1 MRFYK
6 GTCTTMELDSSFVK
20 TFSQDLQNCRDLFA
34 ALGDQVRQQILL
46 ALTHSTVPG
55 MRVGEITAK
64 TKLSRPAVSHHIRIL
79 KNAGIIDVIHF
90 GTKNYYYL
98 NTASPVWKNL
108 LQFADCMEPAVQKSP
123 KKHCTAGETISVN
136 SAPMNLLVTLNASY
150 LAPLNVM
157 LFSLMRSNPTEKF
170 NIYLLHNNLSEEL
183 LLPTRKILGG
193 NSLYPIQVQ
202 EPQLKDA
209 PVSKRYPQEMYFRI
223 FAAQYLPEGIDRVL
237 YLDPDIIING
247 SLRELYETPMDTEL
261 FAAASHIRSILHKFN
276 EIRLDMEE
284 DGTYINSG
292 VMLMNLKRL
301 RQEQNVSDVFTYIE
315 QHKNKLMLPDQD
327 VISGMY
333 GSRIIPVDPYRY
345 NMTERLFTF
354 PPTSQAW
361 LNLEWVRQNT
371 VCIHYCG
378 RNKPWKNSY
387 TGKLDI
393 FYKETE
399 SQLQLAFSNHNK
411 EK

>member
-34 ALGDQVRQQILL
+34 ALGDEVRQQILL
-46 ALTHSTVPG
+46 CFDPQYRSGNESWRNHGKNQAFQTCCFPSYPHFKKCRDYRRHPLGNKKLLLSQYCFS
-55 MRVGEITAK
+55 RVEKPAAICRLYGACR
-64 TKLSRPAVSHHIRIL
+64 TKI
-79 KNAGIIDVIHF
+79 
-90 GTKNYYYL
+90 
-98 NTASPVWKNL
+98 
-108 LQFADCMEPAVQKSP
+108 P

-247 SLRELYETPMDTEL
+247 SLQ
-261 FAAASHIRSILHKFN
+261 
-276 EIRLDMEE
+276 
-284 DGTYINSG
+284 GTVRNSNG
-292 VMLMNLKRL
+292 HGALCGGF
-301 RQEQNVSDVFTYIE
+301 SYP
-315 QHKNKLMLPDQD
+315 QH
-327 VISGMY
+327 S
-333 GSRIIPVDPYRY
+333 
-345 NMTERLFTF
+345 
-354 PPTSQAW
+354 A
-361 LNLEWVRQNT
+361 
-371 VCIHYCG
+371 
-378 RNKPWKNSY
+378 
-387 TGKLDI
+387 
-393 FYKETE
+393 
-399 SQLQLAFSNHNK
+399 
-411 EK
+411 

>member
-1 MRFYK
+1 
-6 GTCTTMELDSSFVK
+6 MELDPSFVK
-20 TFSQDLQNCRDLFA
+20 IFSRNLKTCRSLFA
-34 ALGDQVRQQILL
+34 ALGDQVRQEILL
-46 ALTHSTVPG
+46 VLAQSPSQG

-79 KNAGIIDVIHF
+79 KNAEIIDVIHL

-108 LQFADCMEPAVQKSP
+108 LQFADCMEPAVQKTPEQGNKTGKTSSSGNP
-123 KKHCTAGETISVN
+123 T
-136 SAPMNLLVTLNASY
+136 PMNLLVTLNASY

-157 LFSLMRSNPTEKF
+157 LFSLMHSNPTEKF
-170 NIYLLHNNLSEEL
+170 NVYLLHSNLSEEL
-183 LLPTRKILGG
+183 LLPTRKILGS
-193 NSLYPIQVQ
+193 NFLHPIQVQ
-202 EPQLKDA
+202 ETQLKDA
-209 PVSKRYPQEMYFRI
+209 PVSNRYPKEMYFRI
-223 FAAQYLPEGIDRVL
+223 FAAQYLPEEIDRVL
-237 YLDPDIIING
+237 YLDPDIIVNG
-247 SLRELYETPMDTEL
+247 SLRELYETPMDTEF

-276 EIRLDMEE
+276 EIRLDMAE

-301 RQEQNVSDVFTYIE
+301 REEQNIEDVFTYIK
-315 QHKNKLMLPDQD
+315 QHKSMLMLPDQD
-327 VISGMY
+327 VISGLY
-333 GSRIIPVDPYRY
+333 GSKIIPVDPYRY

-361 LNLEWVRQNT
+361 LNLDWVRKNS

-378 RNKPWKNSY
+378 RNKPWKDNYS
-387 TGKLDI
+387 GKLGI
-393 FYKETE
+393 FYKEAE
-399 SQLQLAFSNHNK
+399 EMLQLVNFAK

>member
-79 KNAGIIDVIHF
+79 KNAGIIDVIHL

-108 LQFADCMEPAVQKSP
+108 LQFADCMDPAVQKSP
-123 KKHCTAGETISVN
+123 KKHCAAGETISVN

-247 SLRELYETPMDTEL
+247 SLREL
-261 FAAASHIRSILHKFN
+261 
-276 EIRLDMEE
+276 
-284 DGTYINSG
+284 
-292 VMLMNLKRL
+292 
-301 RQEQNVSDVFTYIE
+301 
-315 QHKNKLMLPDQD
+315 
-327 VISGMY
+327 
-333 GSRIIPVDPYRY
+333 
-345 NMTERLFTF
+345 
-354 PPTSQAW
+354 
-361 LNLEWVRQNT
+361 
-371 VCIHYCG
+371 
-378 RNKPWKNSY
+378 
-387 TGKLDI
+387 
-393 FYKETE
+393 
-399 SQLQLAFSNHNK
+399 
-411 EK
+411 